1 MDLKQMRYFL
11 MLAQE
16 QNFGRAAAK
25 LHITQP
31 PLTRHIKA
39 LEEEL
44 GVTLFTRTHKGVE
57 LTAAGRA
64 LLEEVPSVL
73 ALSRR
78 AEERAKLAE
87 QGYIGRLDVAF
98 FSSGV
103 LNAIPRILSEFR
115 ERRPNVKVALYNM
128 NKAQQI
134 EALRDRRITIGF
146 NRLVPNEDDL
156 AVEIVLREPFLVGL
170 YKGHPLCAKT
180 YITLADLSNEPMV
193 VYPNAP
199 MYGLGDGIAAAFRTE
214 GLKFNVEQV
223 TDDIVTCIAMVASG
237 FGLCITTQSAQTLNL
252 PNVVYRPLKSNT
264 LKDIELSCMYRR
276 DDTSPILHAFLALV
290 RQFNY
295 E

>member
-1 MDLKQMRYFL
+1 M
-11 MLAQE
+11 
-16 QNFGRAAAK
+16 
-25 LHITQP
+25 
-31 PLTRHIKA
+31 
-39 LEEEL
+39 
-44 GVTLFTRTHKGVE
+44 
-57 LTAAGRA
+57 
-64 LLEEVPSVL
+64 
-73 ALSRR
+73 
-78 AEERAKLAE
+78 AE

-115 ERRPNVKVALYNM
+115 QRRPKVKVALYNM
-128 NKAQQI
+128 TKAEQL

-146 NRLVPNEDDL
+146 NRLVPDEDDL

-170 YKGHPLCAKT
+170 YRGHPLCDRA
-180 YITLADLSNEPMV
+180 YITLADLDNEPLV

-199 MYGLGDGIAAAFRTE
+199 MHGLGEEIAAAFRAE
-214 GLKFNVEQV
+214 GLKFKVEQA

-237 FGLCITTQSAQTLNL
+237 FGVCITTQSAQTLNL
-252 PNVVYRPLKSNT
+252 PNVVYRPLRSNT

>member
-44 GVTLFTRTHKGVE
+44 GVTLFTRTPKGAE
-57 LTAAGRA
+57 LTESGRA
-64 LLEEVPSVL
+64 LLEEVPNVL

-78 AEERAKLAE
+78 AEERAQLAE

-115 ERRPNVKVALYNM
+115 QRRPKVKVALYNM
-128 NKAQQI
+128 TKAQQL
-134 EALRDRRITIGF
+134 EALRERRITIGF
-146 NRLVPNEDDL
+146 NRLVPDEDDL

-170 YKGHPLCAKT
+170 YKGHPLCKRT
-180 YITLADLSNEPMV
+180 YITLADLDNEPLV

-199 MYGLGDGIAAAFRTE
+199 MHGLGEEIAAAFRIE
-214 GLKFNVEQV
+214 GLKFKVEQA

-237 FGLCITTQSAQTLNL
+237 FGVCITTQSAQTLNL
-252 PNVVYRPLKSNT
+252 PNVVYRPLRSET

-276 DDTSPILHAFLALV
+276 DDTSPILHAFLKLV

-295 E
+295 D